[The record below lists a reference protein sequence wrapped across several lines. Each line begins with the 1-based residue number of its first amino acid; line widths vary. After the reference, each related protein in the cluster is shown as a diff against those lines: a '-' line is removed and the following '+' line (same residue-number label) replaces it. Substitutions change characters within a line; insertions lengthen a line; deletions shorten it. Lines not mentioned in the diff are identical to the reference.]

1 MRETNKPQIEVNTT
15 ANEALELII
24 NTKPVSRFVTTVLL
38 ILTIM
43 TFSLPILIGGAIISS
58 GSGIRLGIIIAF
70 GLFILLGVFLYRAYF
85 WNAYGREVF
94 VFKPNSVK
102 YYCDYKRFQDR
113 KVELEGDIS
122 YFVQKVGEEER
133 EDKTLDSED
142 LTVLVRLGFLIV
154 DSEFSFDSQID
165 VPETLIRSVMEEVE
179 EKFGYLESTIVD
191 LED

>member
-15 ANEALELII
+15 ANEALELIV
-24 NTKPVSRFVTTVLL
+24 NTKPVSRFVTTVLF

-70 GLFILLGVFLYRAYF
+70 GLFMLVGVFLYRAYL

-94 VFKPNSVK
+94 VLKPNSVK
-102 YYCDYKRFQDR
+102 YYCDYKRFQER
-113 KVELEGDIS
+113 KTELEGGIS
-122 YFVQKVGEEER
+122 YLIQKVGEEER
-133 EDKTLDSED
+133 EDKTLDSEK

-154 DSEFSFDSQID
+154 DSEFSIDSQID
-165 VPETLIRSVMEEVE
+165 VPETLIRSVMEEAE
-179 EKFGYLESTIVD
+179 DKFGYLESIIVD
-191 LED
+191 VED